1 MNRFSR
7 LVLTGTT
14 ALMVLTTV
22 GCSNTNQTPNDDGLT
37 IGIIQYAQ
45 HPALDDA
52 KAGFIDTLQSNG
64 YTSDTVSIK
73 EYNAQ
78 NDPSNV
84 ETIASTLVNANV
96 DLIYAIG
103 TPAAQGVAQK
113 TNDIPIIISAVT
125 DPAASGLVETNEL
138 PNTNISGTSDASD
151 ATVLVDLLAQ
161 VVPDASTVGIMYCSS
176 EDNSTIQAKTY
187 QDLLKEKGYN
197 VEIFTV
203 SDTASVQSV
212 AESSAGKVDAM
223 MIPTDNLMAQTMP
236 LVSSTLTSLGIPTIV
251 GEPALVENGGL
262 ATEGIDYYQLGVES
276 ANMAMDVLNGSDI
289 STMPIYFASK
299 DALQRCFNMETMES
313 LGLTI
318 DPSLLEN
325 ATLYPMD

>member
-1 MNRFSR
+1 MNSFKRFAFAT
-7 LVLTGTT
+7 LVGSLSI
-14 ALMVLTTV
+14 LS
-22 GCSNTNQTPNDDGLT
+22 GCNSQTDTSDPDGLT

-52 KAGFIDTLQSNG
+52 RDGFIDTLNANG
-64 YTSDTVSIK
+64 YDDSTITIS

-84 ETIASTLVNANV
+84 ETIANTLVNANV

-103 TPAAQGVAQK
+103 TPAAQGVAAK
-113 TNDIPIIISAVT
+113 TTNIPIIISAVT

-151 ATVLVDLLAQ
+151 ASVLVDLLMEI
-161 VVPDASTVGIMYCSS
+161 VPDAKTVGIMYCSS
-176 EDNSTIQAKTY
+176 EDNSTIQAQSY
-187 QDLLKEKGYN
+187 QTLLNDKGIN

-203 SDTASVQSV
+203 SDSASVQSV
-212 AESSAGKVDAM
+212 AESANGKVDAM

-236 LVSSTLTSLGIPTIV
+236 LVASTLNRFGIPTIV

-262 ATEGIDYYQLGVES
+262 TTEGIDYYQLGTQS
-276 ANMAMDVLNGSDI
+276 ALMAMDVLNGTDI
-289 STMPIYFASK
+289 ATMPIYFAP
-299 DALQRCFNMETMES
+299 DDQLQRCFNTDTIDA

-318 DPSLLEN
+318 DPSLMEN
-325 ATLYPMD
+325 ATLYPID

>member
-1 MNRFSR
+1 MKRFIR
-7 LVLTGTT
+7 TALTGFS
-14 ALMVLTTV
+14 ALSILFSL
-22 GCSNTNQTPNDDGLT
+22 GCSEDASTNTDGLT

-45 HPALDDA
+45 HPALDQA
-52 KAGFIDTLQSNG
+52 RNGFIDTLQSNG
-64 YTSDTVSIK
+64 YTSDSVTIK

-113 TNDIPIIISAVT
+113 TTDIPIIISAVT
-125 DPAASGLVETNEL
+125 DPAASGLVESNDY

-151 ATVLVDLLAQ
+151 ASVLVDLLSQ
-161 VVPDASTVGIMYCSS
+161 IVPNAKTVGIMYCSS
-176 EDNSTIQAKTY
+176 EDNSTIQAENY
-187 QDLLKEKGYN
+187 QNLLNEKGYN

-203 SDTASVQSV
+203 SDSASVQSV
-212 AESSAGKVDAM
+212 AESTAGKVEAM

-262 ATEGIDYYQLGVES
+262 ATEGIDYYQLGEQS
-276 ANMAMDVLNGSDI
+276 ATMAIEVLKGTDI
-289 STMPIYFASK
+289 STMPIYFAPK
-299 DALQRCFNMETMES
+299 QALTRCFNTDTLDA

-318 DPSLLEN
+318 DPALMDS

>member
-1 MNRFSR
+1 MNSFKRFAFAT
-7 LVLTGTT
+7 LTGC
-14 ALMVLTTV
+14 LSILS
-22 GCSNTNQTPNDDGLT
+22 GCSSQTNTSGDDGLT

-52 KAGFIDTLQSNG
+52 RDGFIDTLNANG
-64 YTSDTVSIK
+64 YDDSTITIS

-84 ETIASTLVNANV
+84 ETIANTLVNANV

-103 TPAAQGVAQK
+103 TPAAQGVAAK
-113 TNDIPIIISAVT
+113 TTTIPIIISAVT
-125 DPAASGLVETNEL
+125 DPAASGLVETNDL

-151 ATVLVDLLAQ
+151 ASVLVDLLMEI
-161 VVPDASTVGIMYCSS
+161 VPDATTVGIMYCSS
-176 EDNSTIQAKTY
+176 EDNSAIQAQRY
-187 QDLLKEKGYN
+187 QTLLNEKGVN

-203 SDTASVQSV
+203 SDSASVQSV
-212 AESSAGKVDAM
+212 AESANGKVDAM

-236 LVSSTLTSLGIPTIV
+236 LVASTLNSFGIPTIV

-262 ATEGIDYYQLGVES
+262 TTEGIDYYQLGVES
-276 ANMAMDVLNGSDI
+276 ASMAIDVLNGTDI
-289 STMPIYFASK
+289 STMPIYFAPK
-299 DALQRCFNMETMES
+299 DQLQRCFNTDTIAA

-318 DPSLLEN
+318 DPSLMEN
-325 ATLYPMD
+325 ATLYPLD